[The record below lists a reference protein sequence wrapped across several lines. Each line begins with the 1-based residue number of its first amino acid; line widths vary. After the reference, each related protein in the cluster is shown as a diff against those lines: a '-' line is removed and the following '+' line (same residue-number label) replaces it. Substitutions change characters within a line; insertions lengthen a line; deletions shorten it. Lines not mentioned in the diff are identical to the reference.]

1 VVIALLVAG
10 MIVGTLAFARH
21 QARIEHRASLVS
33 EARTLRQSRLA
44 SSRGAALGMLR
55 EAWSIAPSAEIRHE
69 AAACLALPEIGPM
82 RLVTA
87 SPPDLT
93 RSADCLLVAAF
104 SGNDIVIRQTATGR
118 ETARLPG
125 RKPGTLMRL
134 DDQGSR
140 IAIAEP
146 ASGLLQIISLSDQR
160 LLATCP
166 HPMQL
171 HDVAWS
177 GDLIATSC
185 DNRFIY
191 LWDDQGHLKHRL
203 SGHESPVIRL
213 AFRPGGQELAST
225 AADNHVRLWH
235 AARGTEILR
244 LGAAHQAH
252 SALWWSTDGATL
264 FGSTGDGQTEAFPVY
279 PSKCLDL
286 LAPPQDEPH
295 SENLGSAD
303 LSADGRFAVVI
314 DEQSAR
320 LWDFGQGRLLQ
331 QYPKTIG
338 QWLSARFSPDGR
350 ELLLCGWADDLT
362 KRPLHANHGARA
374 AVGPPAT
381 LLAGHGNLLRDT
393 TSDGTRTVLSNNETG
408 HFLVLFK
415 DGSPL
420 VSIHHPGTLATTISP
435 AGSWLVTTSYL
446 KTGAKVWS
454 LPEGRLIHT
463 LCQGETVMQT
473 CALGNHRLIAR
484 TSGSVRVFRT
494 TDWTE
499 EISPPAHLRLNGMT
513 ASRDGRLL
521 ATLGENDIRILETTG
536 FTECLRLTPPA
547 HAGWLGE
554 CHLVFDADAS
564 HLLVHTALGA
574 VMRWNLNKL
583 DTELEHF
590 SVSP

>member
-1 VVIALLVAG
+1 
-10 MIVGTLAFARH
+10 
-21 QARIEHRASLVS
+21 
-33 EARTLRQSRLA
+33 
-44 SSRGAALGMLR
+44 
-55 EAWSIAPSAEIRHE
+55 
-69 AAACLALPEIGPM
+69 
-82 RLVTA
+82 
-87 SPPDLT
+87 
-93 RSADCLLVAAF
+93 
-104 SGNDIVIRQTATGR
+104 
-118 ETARLPG
+118 
-125 RKPGTLMRL
+125 
-134 DDQGSR
+134 
-140 IAIAEP
+140 
-146 ASGLLQIISLSDQR
+146 
-160 LLATCP
+160 
-166 HPMQL
+166 
-171 HDVAWS
+171 
-177 GDLIATSC
+177 
-185 DNRFIY
+185 
-191 LWDDQGHLKHRL
+191 
-203 SGHESPVIRL
+203 
-213 AFRPGGQELAST
+213 
-225 AADNHVRLWH
+225 
-235 AARGTEILR
+235 
-244 LGAAHQAH
+244 
-252 SALWWSTDGATL
+252 
-264 FGSTGDGQTEAFPVY
+264 
-279 PSKCLDL
+279 
-286 LAPPQDEPH
+286 
-295 SENLGSAD
+295 
-303 LSADGRFAVVI
+303 
-314 DEQSAR
+314 
-320 LWDFGQGRLLQ
+320 
-331 QYPKTIG
+331 
-338 QWLSARFSPDGR
+338 
-350 ELLLCGWADDLT
+350 
-362 KRPLHANHGARA
+362 
-374 AVGPPAT
+374 VGPPAT

-435 AGSWLVTTSYL
+435 VGSWLVTTSYL